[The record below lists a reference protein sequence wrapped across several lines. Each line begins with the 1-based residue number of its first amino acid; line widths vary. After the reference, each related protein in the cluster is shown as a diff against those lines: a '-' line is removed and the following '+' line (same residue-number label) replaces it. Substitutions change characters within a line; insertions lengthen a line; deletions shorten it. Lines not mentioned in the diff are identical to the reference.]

1 MMTGSSCHGRHDD
14 QSDCLA
20 PVIGSHDDQSDSLIP
35 GFGDHDEDGAR
46 LSELLVTVP
55 FMAPDCGKSL
65 SSTSA

>member
-1 MMTGSSCHGRHDD
+1 M
-14 QSDCLA
+14 A

-35 GFGDHDEDGAR
+35 GFEDRDEDGAR
-46 LSELLVTVP
+46 LSELLVTMP